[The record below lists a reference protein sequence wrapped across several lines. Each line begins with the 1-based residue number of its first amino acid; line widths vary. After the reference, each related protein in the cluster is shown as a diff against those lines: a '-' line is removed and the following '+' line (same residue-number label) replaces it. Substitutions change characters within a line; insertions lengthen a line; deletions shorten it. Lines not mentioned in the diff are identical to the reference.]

1 MSHDPSLASNIA
13 SELEGSLQRA
23 KQVDDISKLSERVA
37 VIEKS
42 YVNEAKLSNMEKVFM
57 KWTLGVALG
66 LVVAAMSAL
75 ALLFNF
81 CNSQL
86 PVGG

>member
-1 MSHDPSLASNIA
+1 MSRDPALASEIA
-13 SELEGSLQRA
+13 GELGESLRRA
-23 KQVDDISKLSERVA
+23 KQADDISKLSERVA

-42 YVNEAKLSNMEKVFM
+42 YVNEAKLSNMEKGFM
-57 KWTLGVALG
+57 KWTLGVVLG
-66 LVVAAMSAL
+66 LVVAAISAL

-81 CNSQL
+81 CNSQP